1 MRILLDAQLPPRL
14 AKFISEWGNPASHAY
29 DHLPAEAADRDI
41 ARFANSLPA
50 ALMSKDSDFVD
61 LVDRNILR
69 TTLIWVRSGNVDTDR
84 LWATIHPNL
93 SRIAAAIEA
102 GERIIEI
109 R

>member
-14 AKFISEWGNPASHAY
+14 ARLISDWGNPASHAY
-29 DHLPAEAADRDI
+29 DHLPAEAEDKEI
-41 ARFANSLPA
+41 ARLANSLPA
-50 ALMSKDSDFVD
+50 ALMSKDADFLD

-69 TTLIWVRSGNVDTDR
+69 TTLVWVRSGNVDTPR
-84 LWATIHPNL
+84 LWTAIHPNL
-93 SRIAAAIEA
+93 SRIIVAIEA